1 MVAERAVDWS
11 NALFL
16 SCRFRAWRAGEFNEF
31 VYNFFKSLSDERIVR
46 AEAEARYRLAPPP
59 EVEEIELGGYVME
72 RWCPHRQ
79 ADLSVFGEVE
89 GRRADLPPPRLAVR
103 SRDRPL
109 PDRRG
114 PPPAGAPAGVTSGV
128 ISGPFGRPV
137 THMALRRKNTVDT
150 DGVELVRAWAAAA
163 GGAPAGVSERLRDA
177 AEDLAVAADRRP
189 ADLPGAVSRFGWQAG
204 ADGWPLDEIARWV
217 ETLARTAEAA
227 RRERCLTFDAGMELS
242 AGWADGYL
250 HGAGQ
255 DDCIDPTS
263 GLARIG
269 VLQLRLQQVYDHCAS
284 LGIQPDLVYALVV
297 VDASL
302 DEHPPLERN
311 AARVALAGETRKLFA
326 AGETV
331 AVHDDRVLVLASRT
345 PELADRV
352 AILGAALHTH
362 GLLRHDPVSTWVER
376 LPADAADLRRVRR
389 RPDRLSGPDQA
400 PGPRSGVSCGP
411 RRACRAA

>member
-1 MVAERAVDWS
+1 
-11 NALFL
+11 
-16 SCRFRAWRAGEFNEF
+16 
-31 VYNFFKSLSDERIVR
+31 
-46 AEAEARYRLAPPP
+46 
-59 EVEEIELGGYVME
+59 
-72 RWCPHRQ
+72 
-79 ADLSVFGEVE
+79 
-89 GRRADLPPPRLAVR
+89 
-103 SRDRPL
+103 
-109 PDRRG
+109 
-114 PPPAGAPAGVTSGV
+114 
-128 ISGPFGRPV
+128 
-137 THMALRRKNTVDT
+137 MALRRKNTVDRT
-150 DGVELVRAWAAAA
+150 AVELVRAWAAAA
-163 GGAPAGVSERLRDA
+163 GGAPAGISERLRDA

-189 ADLPGAVSRFGWQAG
+189 ADLPGAVRRFGWQAG

-217 ETLARTAEAA
+217 EALANSGGGSTRAL
-227 RRERCLTFDAGMELS
+227 LTFDAGMELS

-331 AVHDDRVLVLASRT
+331 AIHDDRVLVLASRT
-345 PELADRV
+345 PQLADRV

-362 GLLRHDPVSTWVER
+362 GLLRHDPVSAWVER
-376 LPADAADLRRVRR
+376 LPADAADL
-389 RPDRLSGPDQA
+389 PAFIDDLTA
-400 PGPRSGVSCGP
+400 
-411 RRACRAA
+411 